1 MASLAYEGA
10 GDGQRGTELQRQH
23 SGSELGLE
31 QGQGSHAG
39 GLAEAL

>member
-1 MASLAYEGA
+1 MGSEGLSSS
-10 GDGQRGTELQRQH
+10 TSPRQH